1 VHGDQAK
8 AGKDLLV
15 SLNASAVGILQAQY
29 GQHWKWV
36 FPYKGRPLNRC
47 TNRAWR
53 AAKQRAGIKDFRWHD
68 LRHTW
73 ASWHV
78 QNNTGLAELK
88 DLGGWASMACVER
101 YAHMSRERI
110 GKAAGNIDKWLRSG
124 KLGGAPETSTAWNPA
139 PVLVGRGRLE
149 LPTNGL
155 KERPPNSEQEKSSNT
170 IIELREIV
178 PARDVPK
185 SAEINETMPRTE
197 TKAAKK
203 WQTKLR

>member
-1 VHGDQAK
+1 
-8 AGKDLLV
+8 
-15 SLNASAVGILQAQY
+15 
-29 GQHWKWV
+29 
-36 FPYKGRPLNRC
+36 
-47 TNRAWR
+47 
-53 AAKQRAGIKDFRWHD
+53 
-68 LRHTW
+68 
-73 ASWHV
+73 
-78 QNNTGLAELK
+78 
-88 DLGGWASMACVER
+88 M
-101 YAHMSRERI
+101 
-110 GKAAGNIDKWLRSG
+110 
-124 KLGGAPETSTAWNPA
+124 PEIA
-139 PVLVGRGRLE
+139 E